1 MRGEG
6 SACVKDEC
14 VSSEGE
20 GGAHVSKSVRLG
32 NACVRGECMQM
43 CYIKRHHDT
52 PHITGHYETLSDNI
66 EHGEVGV
73 WLG

>member
-20 GGAHVSKSVRLG
+20 GGMSARVCNWGMHV
-32 NACVRGECMQM
+32 
-43 CYIKRHHDT
+43 
-52 PHITGHYETLSDNI
+52 
-66 EHGEVGV
+66 
-73 WLG
+73 